1 MRASSFC
8 RTVCQVFLL
17 MIWMVV
23 GGEVG
28 RAERDKSMD
37 EIRTMTCTALKTT
50 GNAGTEFYLT
60 FLPCYEEAGNNKLM
74 LYIASYS
81 QGNVTVEVGGRGFTT
96 VKKLIPND
104 IVPVELG
111 PSIGQAFSKGING
124 VIPPEQVYTNAAIH
138 ITATVPVVV
147 YAVTRF
153 NYTSDSFLAIPVH
166 TLGKE
171 YVVASMADMSWMYG
185 GLSLPSETA
194 IVAAYDSTRV
204 SFVLGGPVVTVSGG
218 GLRSGDSTVFMMNK
232 GDVWVIGNN
241 GTSKEGDMSGS
252 VVRASKPV
260 GLISGNQC
268 ANVPTVIR
276 WCDFITEMEM
286 PTEMWGRYLQVPK
299 YASRRN
305 GYFMKVFAKEP
316 GTRVS
321 YNGSYWKNITTVG
334 GQEGRGWIYQR
345 VDGSGNNVV
354 SLSADKPISAT
365 VFNPGQEDDNI
376 STDPFQ
382 MNVLPMEQYQKD
394 VIFCT
399 PGSRGGI
406 GFTRNYIGVVFE
418 IDSAT
423 QGIPQDLEFGT
434 SVNGKLSWR
443 AFTAVFGPSF
453 STKDIFQQRVNGKAY
468 AFKECALPA
477 DNVYGIRCSKAF
489 MCYSYGGSDYDSYG
503 HPTTGGLVVAKTDTA
518 SPTVAYTAHCDG
530 SLGVHASATV
540 SDMPDDDMLR
550 ANLGTIQVQP
560 DATSNYSLSYDAFIP
575 GDSRSTRW
583 RLTVVDP
590 DVDAQASVIFT
601 DRAGKRSC
609 VENVYRATKLSA
621 SQASIDWGVV
631 ARNSSATRD
640 VFVKNEGT
648 GPVTVTRLEFKN
660 NGKGAFSFE
669 PGGTPALPFVLAPGE
684 GRSVTVRYTA
694 TNTGETTDSLGFG
707 TECGFR
713 FRTMVKGA
721 TEGATNVRD
730 EGATIVRT
738 DILGLSPNPARDQT
752 VMTYM
757 VEQRGDIVVSVV
769 DVTGRTVARFAQGM
783 QDAGTH
789 SVTLST
795 SGMVA
800 GAYSVALHTSQKTVV
815 LPLVVSK

>member
-1 MRASSFC
+1 MSASFL
-8 RTVCQVFLL
+8 RRIFLL
-17 MIWMVV
+17 IILIIACGDM
-23 GGEVG
+23 G

-37 EIRTMTCTALKTT
+37 EIRTLTCTALKTT

-60 FLPCYEEAGNNKLM
+60 FVPCYEEAGNNKLM
-74 LYIASYS
+74 VYIASYS
-81 QGNVTVEVGGRGFTT
+81 EGSVTVEVGSRGFTT
-96 VKKLIPND
+96 VKKLLPND

-111 PSIGQAFSKGING
+111 PGIAQAFSKGING
-124 VIPPEQVYTNAAIH
+124 SIPPEQVYKNAAVH
-138 ITATVPVVV
+138 IRATVPVVV

-153 NYTSDSFLAIPVH
+153 SYTSDSFLAIPVH
-166 TLGKE
+166 ALGKE

-204 SFVLGGPVVTVSGG
+204 SFILGGPLVTVSGG

-241 GTSKEGDMSGS
+241 GTSKEGDVSGS

-260 GLISGNQC
+260 GVVSGNQC

-286 PTEMWGRYLQVPK
+286 PTEMWGRFLQVPK
-299 YASRRN
+299 YASRKN

-316 GTRVS
+316 GTRVN
-321 YNGSYWKNITTVG
+321 YNGSSWKTIMTVG
-334 GQEGRGWIYQR
+334 GMEGRGWIYQR
-345 VDGSGNNVV
+345 VDGSGNNVL

-406 GFTRNYIGVVFE
+406 GFTRNFIGVIFE
-418 IDSAT
+418 LDSAT
-423 QGIPQDLEFGT
+423 QGIPKDLEFGT
-434 SVNGKLSWR
+434 SVNGQLSWR
-443 AFTAVFGPSF
+443 QFTAVFGPSF
-453 STKDIFQQRVNGKAY
+453 STKDIFQQQVNGKTY
-468 AFKECALPA
+468 AFKECALPS
-477 DNVYGIRCSKAF
+477 DNVYGIRCSKPF

-503 HPTTGGLVVAKTDTA
+503 HPTSGGLVVAKSDTA

-530 SLGVHASATV
+530 SLGVHAAATV
-540 SDMPDDDMLR
+540 SDMPDDDVLR

-575 GDSRSTRW
+575 GDSRSTQW

-590 DVDAQASVIFT
+590 DVDAKASVVFT

-609 VENVYRATKLSA
+609 VENVYRATKLMA
-621 SQASIDWGVV
+621 SQTSMDWGVV
-631 ARNSSATRD
+631 ARNASATRD
-640 VFVKNEGT
+640 VLVKNEGT

-660 NGKGAFSFE
+660 NGSGAFSFE
-669 PGGTPALPFVLAPGE
+669 PGGTPVLPFVLSPGE
-684 GRSVTVRYTA
+684 GKAVTIRYTA
-694 TNTGETTDSLGFG
+694 TTTGETIDSLGFG

-713 FRTMVKGA
+713 FRTQVKGA
-721 TEGATNVRD
+721 TEGATNVRN
-730 EGATIVRT
+730 EGSTIVRT

-752 VMTYM
+752 VVTYSLDNRTD
-757 VEQRGDIVVSVV
+757 VEITIADVHGRIVASLPQGVMEAGIHRLTLDLQGLVTGAYGITLRTSRSNVSVPIVVN
-769 DVTGRTVARFAQGM
+769 R
-783 QDAGTH
+783 
-789 SVTLST
+789 
-795 SGMVA
+795 
-800 GAYSVALHTSQKTVV
+800 
-815 LPLVVSK
+815 